1 MTSEPSRP
9 NSMQNTNE
17 EIVAEYMGLVRFWLG
32 KMIPRN
38 LRIDTDQLESKIVF
52 ELICQLGKTQQHD
65 DSDEPDRT
73 VAICRAIT
81 NNNVFNAVK
90 HAKRLK
96 RTNTN
101 VERTYIAQESHCDS
115 NRFLS
120 PNCDLELT
128 DFVFVLLASL
138 DENHRRTV
146 ELKQLGRNNK
156 QIAAELRVSVRT
168 VQSWLKSM
176 EAKVRSQLEWSE
188 RRHIPDSRLQTPDS
202 RLQTPDSRLQTPANH
217 KPFNYGKCILRF

>member
-1 MTSEPSRP
+1 MTREPSQP
-9 NSMQNTNE
+9 IFMQNTNE

-65 DSDEPDRT
+65 GSDEPDRT

-90 HAKRLK
+90 HAKHAKRLKRLK

-101 VERTYIAQESHCDS
+101 VERTYIAQESHCNS

-120 PNCDLELT
+120 RMALN
-128 DFVFVLLASL
+128 
-138 DENHRRTV
+138 RT
-146 ELKQLGRNNK
+146 ETL
-156 QIAAELRVSVRT
+156 
-168 VQSWLKSM
+168 
-176 EAKVRSQLEWSE
+176 
-188 RRHIPDSRLQTPDS
+188 
-202 RLQTPDSRLQTPANH
+202 
-217 KPFNYGKCILRF
+217 